1 MGGCKN
7 IEVLC
12 ATMHQND
19 FSNYYAMNIHDCDV
33 IFANQSDEFSYQE
46 MTVGANSVKMLTTT
60 TRGVGKN
67 RNLALV
73 MASSEILLLAD
84 DDLTYEPDMP
94 QMVSA
99 GFQCFPDAD
108 MIVFGTKYM
117 KNGNVYKCR
126 KPKSKRLSFSKH
138 FAMALVHWLSAA
150 VLYLSTTCDSQSYLV
165 GGANILMGR
174 ILILLYSAFENICV
188 FILTAK

>member
-84 DDLTYEPDMP
+84 DDLT
-94 QMVSA
+94 
-99 GFQCFPDAD
+99 
-108 MIVFGTKYM
+108 
-117 KNGNVYKCR
+117 
-126 KPKSKRLSFSKH
+126 LS
-138 FAMALVHWLSAA
+138 
-150 VLYLSTTCDSQSYLV
+150 
-165 GGANILMGR
+165 
-174 ILILLYSAFENICV
+174 
-188 FILTAK
+188 

>member
-1 MGGCKN
+1 
-7 IEVLC
+7 
-12 ATMHQND
+12 
-19 FSNYYAMNIHDCDV
+19 
-33 IFANQSDEFSYQE
+33 
-46 MTVGANSVKMLTTT
+46 
-60 TRGVGKN
+60 
-67 RNLALV
+67 